1 VTAWAYYNEIEPAA
15 AHVLRALIA
24 ANVIAPGEVDERS
37 IVDVRPDELRG
48 FSQCHFFAGG
58 GLWSVAA
65 RLAGWP
71 DDHPLWTGSC
81 PCQPFSVAGKGLGT
95 ADDRHLWPHFYRL
108 IAACRP
114 AVCVGEQVSG
124 AAGYAWLDGVRSD
137 LEGENYT
144 CEAFDIP
151 ACAVDAPHIRQRL
164 YWVAH
169 SERGESLERRDVAM
183 LGRWAHD
190 AEQTWLGSGD
200 HMGHAESLGRRG
212 RQDDED
218 GRRRECAPAD
228 TGAGERELADADE
241 QGRQRR
247 QLHAE
252 RAAERALGPDGV
264 GDAARIAER
273 EPHDQDHAIAGS
285 GQARHVLGRSS
296 YWHDAELRIGADG
309 KARRVK
315 PGIRLL
321 VARFSDSLGRLRA
334 VEREAWER
342 IVTHGESDGDPD
354 ETLRILR
361 RAVLAQA
368 RRQEAAIGMRVEFHA
383 TQILL
388 DFLLC
393 VSATRGG
400 TLEPKLV
407 PQACSEARQRIVRGL
422 WLHRT
427 AGGPPCEWRP
437 DEQLAA
443 ESSNAV
449 LALSLVL
456 ARLVAP
462 YWEAARD
469 AYAASNRVGML
480 RIGGNAIVAPLAAE
494 VLGALMD
501 VYGSRD

>member
-1 VTAWAYYNEIEPAA
+1 MKPWAYYNEIEPAA

-37 IVDVRPDELRG
+37 IIDVRPDDLRG

-71 DDHPLWTGSC
+71 DDRPLWTGSC
-81 PCQPFSVAGKGLGT
+81 PCQPFSVAGKGRG
-95 ADDRHLWPHFYRL
+95 ADDPRHLWPDFFRL
-108 IAACRP
+108 IRTCRP
-114 AVCVGEQVSG
+114 PVVVGEQVAG
-124 AAGYAWLDGVRSD
+124 AAGYGWFDGVSAD
-137 LEGENYT
+137 LEGEGY
-144 CEAFDIP
+144 ASRAVDIP

-164 YWVAH
+164 YWVA
-169 SERGESLERRDVAM
+169 
-183 LGRWAHD
+183 D
-190 AEQTWLGSGD
+190 ANG
-200 HMGHAESLGRRG
+200 AEPRRG
-212 RQDDED
+212 QFGFQPE
-218 GRRRECAPAD
+218 GRCDLRPARD
-228 TGAGERELADADE
+228 GERSPRSL
-241 QGRQRR
+241 
-247 QLHAE
+247 
-252 RAAERALGPDGV
+252 V
-264 GDAARIAER
+264 DAARIGRGEGRAG
-273 EPHDQDHAIAGS
+273 HAVWKRDGSATAGAS
-285 GQARHVLGRSS
+285 F
-296 YWHDAELRIGADG
+296 WHDAELRVGADG

-321 VARFSDSLGRLRA
+321 VARFSDALDAMRA
-334 VEREAWER
+334 VERQAWEG
-342 IVTHGESDGDPD
+342 IVTHGESNGNAD
-354 ETLRILR
+354 ETMRILR
-361 RAVLAQA
+361 QAIFAQA
-368 RRQEAAIGMRVEFHA
+368 SRQEAAVGMRVEFHA

-407 PQACSEARQRIVRGL
+407 PQACSEARQRIVRSM
-422 WLHRT
+422 WSHRT
-427 AGGPPCEWRP
+427 AGGPSCEWRP
-437 DEQLAA
+437 DEQFVA

-449 LALSLVL
+449 LALSLLL

-494 VLGALMD
+494 VLAALMEPD
-501 VYGSRD
+501 